1 MRKLPNDL
9 VTGFKSDKLPMHESA
24 VKHVTGQAI
33 YIDDMPE
40 WPNELHVATG
50 KSTEAH
56 ADIVSINLDKVRA
69 YPGVVDVIVQSDIPG
84 DVDVSPVLSGDLLL
98 AGDFVH
104 FIGQSIFAVAATSLR
119 AAKQAV
125 ELAEIVYKPRIST
138 LHPKESLE
146 R

>member
-9 VTGFKSDKLPMHESA
+9 VTGFKNDKLPMHESA

-40 WPNELHVATG
+40 WPNELHIATG

-69 YPGVVDVIVQSDIPG
+69 HPGVVDVIVQSDIPG
-84 DVDVSPVLSGDLLL
+84 EVDVSPVLSGDLLL

-125 ELAEIVYKPRIST
+125 
-138 LHPKESLE
+138 
-146 R
+146 